1 MSKKKHTA
9 KPDKGRSELSE
20 AWDEYKDAQK
30 ERRTARLATRHEQI
44 LGLKEKGYTVRRLTD
59 YQYRVNEAVDLYPT
73 HNLFHDLKTGVRN
86 NYQDAE
92 AFILKKYPLVP
103 A

>member
-1 MSKKKHTA
+1 MARKQHTA
-9 KPDKGRSELSE
+9 KPDKGKSELSE
-20 AWDEYKDAQK
+20 AWGEYKDEQR
-30 ERRTARLATRHEQI
+30 ERRAARLEKRTEQI
-44 LGLKEKGYTVRRLTD
+44 LSLREKGYKVHRFTD
-59 YQYRVNEAVDLYPT
+59 YQYRINDAVDLYPT

-92 AFILKKYPLVP
+92 QFILKKYPLP